1 MNGANDAPAIQTN
14 GSSNWV
20 SKVPVNYELNKNKS
34 FGIVYKF
41 SIPGL
46 PANALVVKTL
56 MYITFH
62 PAIKAVFITMRHN
75 EVRNTTATFF
85 SDDCKDVEVKPSLTK
100 LRGYEQQLST
110 TAKTQD
116 DGRFVY
122 GEEDFGSGDKEH
134 FLVLENE
141 QR

>member
-1 MNGANDAPAIQTN
+1 
-14 GSSNWV
+14 
-20 SKVPVNYELNKNKS
+20 
-34 FGIVYKF
+34 
-41 SIPGL
+41 
-46 PANALVVKTL
+46 
-56 MYITFH
+56 
-62 PAIKAVFITMRHN
+62 MRHN